1 MINNH
6 AQNKI
11 YNSRCPIGDYGA
23 PQERNTMEQT
33 TSYNATYGFPI
44 SEIALRLLANLQAN
58 SLSLPDTDATS
69 VIDLLYHTYTDCLGQ
84 DPQEIHDG
92 FLALDNHLEPLT
104 LDANNSVFC
113 IVCELC
119 GAYEKRA
126 FKDALQLGAYLM
138 LELQGQNPKTHDK
151 L

>member
-1 MINNH
+1 
-6 AQNKI
+6 
-11 YNSRCPIGDYGA
+11 
-23 PQERNTMEQT
+23 MEQT

-84 DPQEIHDG
+84 DPQEIQDG
-92 FLALDNHLEPLT
+92 FLALDYHLEPLT

-126 FKDALQLGAYLM
+126 FNQDLIIVDKMVPPNITILGVSFSTNILNTIS
-138 LELQGQNPKTHDK
+138 LG
-151 L
+151 